1 MHCFLCLFCISL
13 LDKVF
18 SGSFRQAFFF
28 IWKTKKV
35 VAGHIKQVAVLYCS
49 DRIGICLG
57 RLSIGYLR
65 QVVAALVRLTEVVL

>member
-18 SGSFRQAFFF
+18 SGSFRQAFF
-28 IWKTKKV
+28 IWKTKRV
-35 VAGHIKQVAVLYCS
+35 VAGHIKQVVVLYCN
-49 DRIGICLG
+49 DFMGICLD

-65 QVVAALVRLTEVVL
+65 QVVAALGRLTEVVL